1 MARKFYTLDDLYNF
15 CKENRFESFSAEK
28 QGAPLVVQS
37 FGTFEADSK
46 NTDGLMAVKLKSCHT
61 GKNRNKSGI
70 TDDNMNK
77 YKYTFK
83 GRPILGAI
91 YKTDTGEYEF
101 RAHDMKII
109 DDGEDIEYIEQP
121 IGVISQT
128 EEPYLEYD
136 AEEDKNYLMVSGT
149 IFSDYSKAAE
159 ILERRRT
166 CKCSVEI
173 AVEELSY
180 NCDED
185 YLSIDKFRFSGVTIL
200 GYEQDGVTEIQEGM
214 KGSKITIDDF
224 SVKNSMFSADCQ
236 DKLIETLEKL
246 NMTLE
251 SFNNKTNSEKGGEKV
266 MGRFEELLA
275 KYGKTADEV
284 TFEYENLSDEELEV
298 AFKEAFEEDSDEH
311 AGDAEGDAVDAGE
324 GDDADGSA
332 DTDDVDDG
340 NDGSDDGDN
349 GEPNDNDGNGD
360 GEDSG
365 EPSGESEEKF
375 VLKYELSHD
384 DIRSALYNLLGAE
397 NEDNY
402 YYAWILEVY
411 DDKFIYQDYLEGK
424 FYRRGYSKDDENVTL
439 GENKV
444 EVFNEWLSKAEKDAL
459 DALKE
464 DYAALKE
471 FKSNYDEA
479 VIKAQKTEILDK
491 AAYECLAGNKE
502 FAQLRTDMDKYSIE
516 EISTKAD
523 LIFAAH
529 MKSTMEFSAKDE
541 GKKSDTIG
549 FNFNKKESKKGPYGN
564 LFNTTQ

>member
-15 CKENRFESFSAEK
+15 CRENRFESFSADK
-28 QGAPLVVQS
+28 QGAPLIVQS
-37 FGTFEADSK
+37 FGTFEADNK
-46 NTDGLMAVKLKSCHT
+46 NSDGLMAVKLKSCHT

-77 YKYTFK
+77 YKHTFK

-101 RAHDMKII
+101 RAHDMEVI

-128 EEPYLEYD
+128 EEPYLEHD
-136 AEEDKNYLMVSGT
+136 KQEDKNYLMVSGT
-149 IFSDYSKAAE
+149 IFSDYSRAAD

-224 SVKNSMFSADCQ
+224 SEKKNSMFSVECQ

-251 SFNNKTNSEKGGEKV
+251 SFNNKTHSEKGGEKV
-266 MGRFEELLA
+266 MNKFEELLA

-298 AFKEAFEEDSDEH
+298 AFKEAFEEVEEETETI
-311 AGDAEGDAVDAGE
+311 AEETVVE
-324 GDDADGSA
+324 EE
-332 DTDDVDDG
+332 TEETIV
-340 NDGSDDGDN
+340 
-349 GEPNDNDGNGD
+349 E
-360 GEDSG
+360 ETV
-365 EPSGESEEKF
+365 EEVVEETTETVIEESIEEVVEQPEEKF

-384 DIRSALYNLLGAE
+384 DIRSALYSLLATEG
-397 NEDNY
+397 EDEY
-402 YYAWILEVY
+402 CYTWILEVF
-411 DDKFIYQDYLEGK
+411 DDKFIYQDYMEGK
-424 FYRRGYSKDDENVTL
+424 FYRRDYSKDGENVTL

-444 EVFNEWLSKAEKDAL
+444 EVFNEWLSQAEKDAL
-459 DALKE
+459 DALKS
-464 DYAALKE
+464 DYAVLKK
-471 FKSNYDEA
+471 FKSDYDES
-479 VIKAQKTEILDK
+479 VIKAQKTNILDK
-491 AAYECLAGNKE
+491 EEYECLAENKD
-502 FAQLRTDMDKYSIE
+502 FAQLRTDMDKFSVE

-529 MKSTMEFSAKDE
+529 MKSKMEFSAKDE
-541 GKKSDTIG
+541 GKKKPQVIG
-549 FNFNKKESKKGPYGN
+549 FSVDTKKEKKKKAYGN
-564 LFNTTQ
+564 LFD

>member
-28 QGAPLVVQS
+28 QGAPLIVQS
-37 FGTFEADSK
+37 FGTFEADNKTS
-46 NTDGLMAVKLKSCHT
+46 DGLMAVKLKSCHT
-61 GKNRNKSGI
+61 GKNRNRSGI

-77 YKYTFK
+77 YKHTFK

-101 RAHDMKII
+101 RAHDMNVI

-128 EEPYLEYD
+128 EEPYLEFD
-136 AEEDKNYLMVSGT
+136 EEEDKNYLMVSGT

-224 SVKNSMFSADCQ
+224 SVKKNSMFSADCQ
-236 DKLIETLEKL
+236 NKLIETLEKL

-251 SFNNKTNSEKGGEKV
+251 SFNNTNQNSEKGGEKV
-266 MGRFEELLA
+266 MNKFEELLA
-275 KYGKTADEV
+275 KYGKTAEEV

-298 AFKEAFEEDSDEH
+298 AFKEAFGEIEGVEEPTTE
-311 AGDAEGDAVDAGE
+311 EPVVEEPAVE
-324 GDDADGSA
+324 EPV
-332 DTDDVDDG
+332 VDDG
-340 NDGSDDGDN
+340 EPE
-349 GEPNDNDGNGD
+349 GEPVV
-360 GEDSG
+360 E
-365 EPSGESEEKF
+365 EPAAEPEENF

-384 DIRSALYNLLGAE
+384 DIRSALYSLLSATSE
-397 NEDNY
+397 NEY
-402 YYAWILEVY
+402 YYAWIVEVY
-411 DDKFIYQDYLEGK
+411 DNKFIYQDCMENK
-424 FYRRGYSKDDENVTL
+424 FYRQGYSKDGDAVSLED
-439 GENKV
+439 NKV
-444 EVFNEWLSKAEKDAL
+444 EVFNEWLSKDEKDAL
-459 DALKE
+459 DTLKA
-464 DYAALKE
+464 DYSILKE
-471 FKSNYDEA
+471 FKDNYDAAEL
-479 VIKAQKTEILDK
+479 KAKKDE
-491 AAYECLAGNKE
+491 
-502 FAQLRTDMDKYSIE
+502 
-516 EISTKAD
+516 
-523 LIFAAH
+523 IFARDVYSVLADNEAFKTLVKDAEKFSVEEVEAKV
-529 MKSTMEFSAKDE
+529 KSIFADHVIEVGAFSASTEDVKTSKTL
-541 GKKSDTIG
+541 GL
-549 FNFNKKESKKGPYGN
+549 NFNKKESKKSPYGN
-564 LFNTTQ
+564 LFVKD

>member
-1 MARKFYTLDDLYNF
+1 MVRKFYTLDDLYNF
-15 CKENRFESFSAEK
+15 CKENRFESFSAEE

-37 FGTFEADSK
+37 FGTFEADDK
-46 NTDGLMAVKLKSCHT
+46 NADGLMAVKLKSCHT

-77 YKYTFK
+77 YKHTFK

-101 RAHDMKII
+101 RAHDIKVI
-109 DDGEDIEYIEQP
+109 DDGKDIEYIEQP

-128 EEPYLEYD
+128 EEPYLEFD
-136 AEEDKNYLMVSGT
+136 ENEDKNYLMVSGT

-224 SVKNSMFSADCQ
+224 SVKKNSMFSADCQ

-251 SFNNKTNSEKGGEKV
+251 SFNDKNQNSEKGGEKV
-266 MGRFEELLA
+266 MNKFEELLA

-298 AFKEAFEEDSDEH
+298 AFKEAFGEDEGAEEPVVEEPVIEEPVVEEPIVDGEP
-311 AGDAEGDAVDAGE
+311 EGDPVVE
-324 GDDADGSA
+324 
-332 DTDDVDDG
+332 
-340 NDGSDDGDN
+340 
-349 GEPNDNDGNGD
+349 EPTV
-360 GEDSG
+360 
-365 EPSGESEEKF
+365 EPEEKF

-384 DIRSALYNLLGAE
+384 DIRSALYSLLAAE
-397 NEDNY
+397 SEDGY
-402 YYAWILEVY
+402 YYTWILEVF
-411 DDKFIYQDYLEGK
+411 DDKFIYQDSMEDK
-424 FYRRGYSKDDENVTL
+424 FYRQDYSKDGETVTL

-444 EVFNEWLSKAEKDAL
+444 EVFNEWLSKAEKEAL
-459 DALKE
+459 DALKA
-464 DYAALKE
+464 DYTVLKE
-471 FKSNYDEA
+471 FKSDYDAAEL
-479 VIKAQKTEILDK
+479 KAKKTGVLDK
-491 AAYECLAGNKE
+491 AEYECLADNKE
-502 FAQLRTDMDKYSIE
+502 FAQLRADMDKYSVE

-529 MKSTMEFSAKDE
+529 MKSTMEFSAKTE
-541 GKKSDTIG
+541 EVKKSKTLD
-549 FNFNKKESKKGPYGN
+549 FNLNNEKGQKKKAYGK
-564 LFNTTQ
+564 LFD

>member
-15 CKENRFESFSAEK
+15 CRDNRFESFSADK
-28 QGAPLVVQS
+28 QGAPLIVQS
-37 FGTFEADSK
+37 FGTFEADAK
-46 NTDGLMAVKLKSCHT
+46 NSDGLMSVKLKACHT

-77 YKYTFK
+77 YKHTFK

-101 RAHDMKII
+101 RAHDMEII
-109 DDGEDIEYIEQP
+109 DDGEGIEYIEQP

-136 AEEDKNYLMVSGT
+136 KKEDKNYLMVSGT
-149 IFSDYSKAAE
+149 IFSDYSRAAD

-224 SVKNSMFSADCQ
+224 SEKKNSMFSADYQ
-236 DKLIETLEKL
+236 EKLIETLEKL
-246 NMTLE
+246 NVTLE
-251 SFNNKTNSEKGGEKV
+251 SFNNKTYSEKGGEKV
-266 MGRFEELLA
+266 MNKFEELLA

-298 AFKEAFEEDSDEH
+298 AFKEAFEEVEAETETVAEETVVEEETEETVIEETVEETVEETEEVVIEESIDE
-311 AGDAEGDAVDAGE
+311 V
-324 GDDADGSA
+324 
-332 DTDDVDDG
+332 V
-340 NDGSDDGDN
+340 
-349 GEPNDNDGNGD
+349 EPIEN
-360 GEDSG
+360 
-365 EPSGESEEKF
+365 F

-384 DIRSALYNLLGAE
+384 DIRSALYSLLSATS
-397 NEDNY
+397 EDGY
-402 YYAWILEVY
+402 YFAWIIEVY
-411 DDKFIYQDYLEGK
+411 DDKFIYQDYTEGK
-424 FYRRGYSKDDENVTL
+424 FYRQDYSKDGDNVAL

-444 EVFNEWLSKAEKDAL
+444 EVFNEWLSKSEKDAL
-459 DALKE
+459 DTLKA
-464 DYAALKE
+464 DYAILKE
-471 FKSNYDEA
+471 FKNGYDAAEL
-479 VIKAQKTEILDK
+479 KAQKD
-491 AAYECLAGNKE
+491 A
-502 FAQLRTDMDKYSIE
+502 
-516 EISTKAD
+516 
-523 LIFAAH
+523 IFAREAYAVLADNEAFKTLVANAEKFSVEEVEAKAKAIFADH
-529 MKSTMEFSAKDE
+529 VLATGTFSANTTDS
-541 GKKSDTIG
+541 KKQD
-549 FNFNKKESKKGPYGN
+549 FMALNFNKKESKKGPYGN
-564 LFNTTQ
+564 LFNKD

>member
-37 FGTFEADSK
+37 FGTFEADDK
-46 NTDGLMAVKLKSCHT
+46 NTDGLMSVKLKSCHT

-77 YKYTFK
+77 YKHTFK

-101 RAHDMKII
+101 RAHDMKVI

-128 EEPYLEYD
+128 EEPYLEFD

-224 SVKNSMFSADCQ
+224 SEKKNSMFSADCHA
-236 DKLIETLEKL
+236 KLIETLEKL

-251 SFNNKTNSEKGGEKV
+251 SLNNKTHSEKGGEKV
-266 MGRFEELLA
+266 MSKFEELLA

-298 AFKEAFEEDSDEH
+298 AFKEAFE
-311 AGDAEGDAVDAGE
+311 GDD
-324 GDDADGSA
+324 GDDAANPEGDGA
-332 DTDDVDDG
+332 DDGKDTDDVNDSSDG
-340 NDGSDDGDN
+340 NDGEDTADGDN
-349 GEPNDNDGNGD
+349 GEAGD
-360 GEDSG
+360 DEGEG
-365 EPSGESEEKF
+365 EGSCDPEGQTEDKF

-384 DIRSALYNLLGAE
+384 DIRSALYSLLAAE
-397 NEDNY
+397 SDEDY
-402 YYAWILEVY
+402 YYTWILEVF
-411 DDKFIYQDYLEGK
+411 DNKFIYQDYMENK
-424 FYRRGYSKDDENVTL
+424 FYRRSYSKDGENVTL
-439 GENKV
+439 DETKV
-444 EVFNEWLSKAEKDAL
+444 EVFNEWLSQAEKDAL
-459 DALKE
+459 DALKA
-464 DYAALKE
+464 DYAALKA
-471 FKSNYDEA
+471 FKETYDA
-479 VIKAQKTEILDK
+479 SVIKAQKTEILDK
-491 AAYECLAGNKE
+491 AEYECLTENEE
-502 FAQLRTDMDKYSIE
+502 FVQLRADMDKFSVE

-529 MKSTMEFSAKDE
+529 MKSTMEFSAKNE
-541 GKKSDTIG
+541 SKKLDALA

-564 LFNTTQ
+564 LFAKD

>member
-1 MARKFYTLDDLYNF
+1 MARKFYTLDDLYYF
-15 CKENRFESFSAEK
+15 CKENRFESFSADK

-37 FGTFEADSK
+37 LGTFEAADQ
-46 NTDGLMAVKLKSCHT
+46 NTDGLMSVKLKSCHT

-70 TDDNMNK
+70 TDDNMNA
-77 YKYTFK
+77 YKHTFK

-224 SVKNSMFSADCQ
+224 SVKKNSMFSADCQ

-251 SFNNKTNSEKGGEKV
+251 SFNNKNQNSEKGGEKV
-266 MGRFEELLA
+266 MNKFEELCE
-275 KYGKTADEV
+275 KYNKTADEV

-298 AFKEAFEEDSDEH
+298 AFKEAFEETETVVEETVVEEEVEETVVEETADEVVEETEELEVEE
-311 AGDAEGDAVDAGE
+311 AEEVE
-324 GDDADGSA
+324 
-332 DTDDVDDG
+332 VVV
-340 NDGSDDGDN
+340 
-349 GEPNDNDGNGD
+349 E
-360 GEDSG
+360 
-365 EPSGESEEKF
+365 ESIEEVIEQPEEKF

-384 DIRSALYNLLGAE
+384 DIRSALYSLLTVEAE
-397 NEDNY
+397 DDY
-402 YYAWILEVY
+402 YCTWILEVF
-411 DDKFIYQDYLEGK
+411 DNKFIYQDYVEGK
-424 FYRRGYSKDDENVTL
+424 FYRRDYSKDGENVTL
-439 GENKV
+439 GDNKV
-444 EVFNEWLSKAEKDAL
+444 EVFNEWLSQAEKDAL
-459 DALKE
+459 DALKA
-464 DYAALKE
+464 DYAVLKE
-471 FKSNYDEA
+471 FKSNYDES
-479 VIKAQKTEILDK
+479 VIKAQKTDILDK
-491 AAYECLAGNKE
+491 AEYECLAENKE
-502 FAQLRTDMDKYSIE
+502 FAQLRSNMDRFSVE

-529 MKSTMEFSAKDE
+529 MKSTMEFSAKND
-541 GKKSDTIG
+541 GKKKPQVLG
-549 FNFNKKESKKGPYGN
+549 FSATDKKEKKKKAYGN
-564 LFNTTQ
+564 LFD

>member
-15 CKENRFESFSAEK
+15 CRDNRFESFSAEK
-28 QGAPLVVQS
+28 QGAPLIVQS
-37 FGTFEADSK
+37 FGTFEANDS
-46 NTDGLMAVKLKSCHT
+46 NADGLMSVKLKSCHT

-77 YKYTFK
+77 YKHTFK

-101 RAHDMKII
+101 RAHDMKVI

-128 EEPYLEYD
+128 EDPYLEYD
-136 AEEDKNYLMVSGT
+136 EKEDKNYLMVSGT
-149 IFSDYSKAAE
+149 IFADYSKAAD

-224 SVKNSMFSADCQ
+224 SEKKNSMFSADCQ

-251 SFNNKTNSEKGGEKV
+251 GFNNTIHSEKGGEKV
-266 MGRFEELLA
+266 MNKFEELLA

-298 AFKEAFEEDSDEH
+298 AFKEAFEEET
-311 AGDAEGDAVDAGE
+311 ETVVE
-324 GDDADGSA
+324 E
-332 DTDDVDDG
+332 TVV
-340 NDGSDDGDN
+340 
-349 GEPNDNDGNGD
+349 E
-360 GEDSG
+360 EV
-365 EPSGESEEKF
+365 SEEPVVDETIEEVVDETAEVVVDESLDETIDPEENF
-375 VLKYELSHD
+375 VLQYELSHD
-384 DIRSALYNLLGAE
+384 DIRSALYSLLRAE
-397 NEDNY
+397 SDEDY
-402 YYAWILEVY
+402 YCTWILEVF
-411 DDKFIYQDYLEGK
+411 DDKFIYQDYMEDK
-424 FYRRGYSKDDENVTL
+424 FYRRGYSKDGDNVAL
-439 GENKV
+439 SEDKV
-444 EVFNEWLSKAEKDAL
+444 EVFNEWLSQAEKDAL
-459 DALKE
+459 DALKA
-464 DYAALKE
+464 DYSALVE
-471 FKSNYDEA
+471 FKSNTEAAQLQAQKDAIFAKEEFASIVDTKSFKKLIENSKDYSVEECEQKAKDILEDFNSFAINFAAQDEA
-479 VIKAQKTEILDK
+479 
-491 AAYECLAGNKE
+491 NKPKVLGLQFE
-502 FAQLRTDMDKYSIE
+502 
-516 EISTKAD
+516 
-523 LIFAAH
+523 
-529 MKSTMEFSAKDE
+529 AKE
-541 GKKSDTIG
+541 
-549 FNFNKKESKKGPYGN
+549 NKKKKAYGR
-564 LFNTTQ
+564 LFD

>member
-15 CKENRFESFSAEK
+15 CRENRFESFSADK
-28 QGAPLVVQS
+28 QGAPLIVQS
-37 FGTFEADSK
+37 FGTFEADDK
-46 NTDGLMAVKLKSCHT
+46 NSDGLMAVKLKSCHT

-77 YKYTFK
+77 YKHTFK

-101 RAHDMKII
+101 RAHDMKVI
-109 DDGEDIEYIEQP
+109 DDGADIEYIEQP

-136 AEEDKNYLMVSGT
+136 KEEDKNYLMVSGT
-149 IFSDYSKAAE
+149 IFSDYSRAAE

-173 AVEELSY
+173 AVDELSY

-224 SVKNSMFSADCQ
+224 SEKKNSMFSADCQ
-236 DKLIETLEKL
+236 DRLIETLEKL

-251 SFNNKTNSEKGGEKV
+251 SFNHKTHSEKGGEKV
-266 MGRFEELLA
+266 MNKFEELLA

-298 AFKEAFEEDSDEH
+298 AFKEAFEEANEEPETV
-311 AGDAEGDAVDAGE
+311 AEVVVVEEDADTPAEENPAEETAGE
-324 GDDADGSA
+324 PEVVVVEEAA
-332 DTDDVDDG
+332 ENPAEEVA
-340 NDGSDDGDN
+340 
-349 GEPNDNDGNGD
+349 EQP
-360 GEDSG
+360 
-365 EPSGESEEKF
+365 EEKF

-384 DIRSALYNLLGAE
+384 NIRSALYSLLAVESDAE
-397 NEDNY
+397 Y
-402 YYAWILEVY
+402 CFAWILEVF
-411 DDKFIYQDYLEGK
+411 DDKFIYQDYMENK
-424 FYRRGYSKDDENVTL
+424 FYRRGYSKDSDNVAL
-439 GENKV
+439 DENKV
-444 EVFNEWLSKAEKDAL
+444 EVFNEWLSQAEKDAL
-459 DALKE
+459 DTLKA
-464 DYAALKE
+464 DYTALKE
-471 FKSNYDEA
+471 FKSNYDES
-479 VIKAQKTEILDK
+479 VIKAQKTDILDK
-491 AAYECLAGNKE
+491 AEYECLEKNAE
-502 FAQLRTDMDKYSIE
+502 FVQLRADMDKFSVD

-529 MKSTMEFSAKDE
+529 MKSTMEFSARDE
-541 GKKSDTIG
+541 GKKKPTTLGFAMDT
-549 FNFNKKESKKGPYGN
+549 KKEKKKAYGK
-564 LFNTTQ
+564 LFD

>member
-1 MARKFYTLDDLYNF
+1 MVRKFYTLDDLYNF
-15 CKENRFESFSAEK
+15 CKENRFESFSSEK

-101 RAHDMKII
+101 RAHDMKVI

-149 IFSDYSKAAE
+149 IFSDYSKASE

-180 NCDED
+180 NCDDD

-224 SVKNSMFSADCQ
+224 SHKNSMFSADGQ
-236 DKLIETLEKL
+236 YKLIEILEKL
-246 NMTLE
+246 NVTLE
-251 SFNNKTNSEKGGEKV
+251 SFNNKTHSEEKGGEKV

-275 KYGKTADEV
+275 QYGKTADEV

-298 AFKEAFEEDSDEH
+298 AFKEAFEET
-311 AGDAEGDAVDAGE
+311 AE
-324 GDDADGSA
+324 
-332 DTDDVDDG
+332 
-340 NDGSDDGDN
+340 
-349 GEPNDNDGNGD
+349 
-360 GEDSG
+360 
-365 EPSGESEEKF
+365 ESETVVEETVVEEVVEESAEEPKEEVAEEPEEVIVEESIDEVVEESVEEVVEQPEKKF

-384 DIRSALYNLLGAE
+384 DIRSALYSLLAATS
-397 NEDNY
+397 EDGY
-402 YYAWILEVY
+402 YYVWILEVY
-411 DDKFIYQDYLEGK
+411 DDKFIYCDAMEDKYFRQDYSRDG
-424 FYRRGYSKDDENVTL
+424 ENVAL

-459 DALKE
+459 DALKA

-471 FKSNYDEA
+471 FKSNYDES
-479 VIKAQKTEILDK
+479 VIKAQKAEILDK
-491 AAYECLAGNKE
+491 VEYECLAENKE
-502 FAQLRTDMDKYSIE
+502 FAQLRADMDKFSVE
-516 EISTKAD
+516 EVSTKAD

-529 MKSTMEFSAKDE
+529 MKSTMEFSAKDD
-541 GKKSDTIG
+541 GKKKPQVLG
-549 FNFNKKESKKGPYGN
+549 FSVDNKKEKKKKAYGN
-564 LFNTTQ
+564 LFAD

>member
-15 CKENRFESFSAEK
+15 CRENRFESFSAEK
-28 QGAPLVVQS
+28 QGAPLIVQS
-37 FGTFEADSK
+37 FGTFEADDK
-46 NTDGLMAVKLKSCHT
+46 NSDGLMAVKLKSCHT

-136 AEEDKNYLMVSGT
+136 EKEDKNYLMVSGT
-149 IFSDYSKAAE
+149 IFSDYSRAAE

-224 SVKNSMFSADCQ
+224 SEKKNSMFSADCQ
-236 DKLIETLEKL
+236 DKLIETLERL
-246 NMTLE
+246 NKTLE
-251 SFNNKTNSEKGGEKV
+251 GFNNKTHSEKGGEKV
-266 MGRFEELLA
+266 MNKFEELCE
-275 KYGKTADEV
+275 KYNKTADEV
-284 TFEYENLSDEELEV
+284 TFEYENLLDEELEV
-298 AFKEAFEEDSDEH
+298 AFKEAFE
-311 AGDAEGDAVDAGE
+311 DAEEEPETIVEETVVEEAVEEPVVEEVVEETVEETAE
-324 GDDADGSA
+324 VVNEEPAEESA
-332 DTDDVDDG
+332 
-340 NDGSDDGDN
+340 N
-349 GEPNDNDGNGD
+349 P
-360 GEDSG
+360 
-365 EPSGESEEKF
+365 EKKF
-375 VLKYELSHD
+375 ELKYELSHD
-384 DIRSALYNLLGAE
+384 DVRTALYELLDAYSEVG
-397 NEDNY
+397 Y
-402 YYAWILEVY
+402 CTCWIAEVY
-411 DDKFIYQDYLEGK
+411 DDKFIYQDYMEGK
-424 FYRRGYSKDDENVTL
+424 FYRQDYSRDGDNISL

-444 EVFNEWLSKAEKDAL
+444 EVFNEWLSQAEKDAL
-459 DALKE
+459 ETLKA
-464 DYAALKE
+464 DYAALVE
-471 FKSNYDEA
+471 FKTNYDA
-479 VIKAQKTEILDK
+479 AALKAQKDAIFARE
-491 AAYECLAGNKE
+491 E
-502 FAQLRTDMDKYSIE
+502 FASVVN
-516 EISTKAD
+516 TKAFKKLMED
-523 LIFAAH
+523 SANYTLEECEQKAKTILEDCNDYIANFASQDDDTKKPKTLGLNFNA
-529 MKSTMEFSAKDE
+529 KPSKKKTAYGGLFDKDE
-541 GKKSDTIG
+541 
-549 FNFNKKESKKGPYGN
+549 
-564 LFNTTQ
+564 

>member
-28 QGAPLVVQS
+28 QGAPLIVQS
-37 FGTFEADSK
+37 FGTFEADDK
-46 NTDGLMAVKLKSCHT
+46 NADGLMAVKLKSCHT

-77 YKYTFK
+77 YKHTFK

-101 RAHDMKII
+101 RAHDMKVI

-128 EEPYLEYD
+128 EEPYLEFD
-136 AEEDKNYLMVSGT
+136 EKEKKNYLMVSGT
-149 IFSDYSKAAE
+149 IFSDYSKAAD

-224 SVKNSMFSADCQ
+224 SVNKNSMLSADCQ
-236 DKLIETLEKL
+236 EKLIETLEKL

-251 SFNNKTNSEKGGEKV
+251 SFNNNNQNSEKGGEKV
-266 MGRFEELLA
+266 MNKFEELLA

-298 AFKEAFEEDSDEH
+298 AFKEAFE
-311 AGDAEGDAVDAGE
+311 AAEEETETVVE
-324 GDDADGSA
+324 ETVVEEEADK
-332 DTDDVDDG
+332 TE
-340 NDGSDDGDN
+340 
-349 GEPNDNDGNGD
+349 EPAN
-360 GEDSG
+360 E
-365 EPSGESEEKF
+365 ESTEEVVEETEETVVEESVEEVVEQLEEKF

-384 DIRSALYNLLGAE
+384 DIRSALYSLLAAE
-397 NEDNY
+397 SEDNY

-424 FYRRGYSKDDENVTL
+424 FYRRDYSKDDENVTL

-459 DALKE
+459 DALKA
-464 DYAALKE
+464 DYAVLKE
-471 FKSNYDEA
+471 FKSNYDES
-479 VIKAQKTEILDK
+479 VVKAQKTEILDK
-491 AAYECLAGNKE
+491 AEYECLAENKD
-502 FAQLRTDMDKYSIE
+502 FAQLRTDMDKYSVE
-516 EISTKAD
+516 EVSTKAD

-529 MKSTMEFSAKDE
+529 MKSTMEFSVKDD
-541 GKKSDTIG
+541 GKKKPKVLG
-549 FNFNKKESKKGPYGN
+549 FSVDEKKEKKKKAYGK
-564 LFNTTQ
+564 LFD

>member
-15 CKENRFESFSAEK
+15 CKDNRFESFSADK
-28 QGAPLVVQS
+28 QGAPLIVQS
-37 FGTFEADSK
+37 FGTFEADDK
-46 NTDGLMAVKLKSCHT
+46 NSDGLMAVKLKSCHT

-77 YKYTFK
+77 YKHTFK

-101 RAHDMKII
+101 RAHDMEVI
-109 DDGEDIEYIEQP
+109 DNGEDIEYIEQP

-136 AEEDKNYLMVSGT
+136 KDEDKNYLMVSGT
-149 IFSDYSKAAE
+149 IFSDYSRAAD

-224 SVKNSMFSADCQ
+224 SEKKNSMFSTDCQ

-251 SFNNKTNSEKGGEKV
+251 SFNNKTHSEKGGEKV
-266 MGRFEELLA
+266 MNKFEELLA

-298 AFKEAFEEDSDEH
+298 AFKEAFEEVEEETETVVEETVVEEETEETVVEE
-311 AGDAEGDAVDAGE
+311 AVEEVVEETTETVIEGSVE
-324 GDDADGSA
+324 E
-332 DTDDVDDG
+332 VV
-340 NDGSDDGDN
+340 
-349 GEPNDNDGNGD
+349 EQP
-360 GEDSG
+360 
-365 EPSGESEEKF
+365 EEKF

-384 DIRSALYNLLGAE
+384 DIRSALYSLLGAE
-397 NEDNY
+397 SDEDY
-402 YYAWILEVY
+402 YYTWILEVF
-411 DDKFIYQDYLEGK
+411 DDKFIYQDYMENK
-424 FYRRGYSKDDENVTL
+424 FYRRGYSKDGDNVAL
-439 GENKV
+439 DDNKV
-444 EVFNEWLSKAEKDAL
+444 EVFNEWLSQAEKDAL
-459 DALKE
+459 DALKA
-464 DYAALKE
+464 DYSALKE
-471 FKSNYDEA
+471 FKETYDA
-479 VIKAQKTEILDK
+479 SVVKAQKTEILDK
-491 AAYECLAGNKE
+491 AEYECLVENAE
-502 FAQLRTDMDKYSIE
+502 FAQLRADMDKFSVD

-529 MKSTMEFSAKDE
+529 MKSKMEFSAKNED
-541 GKKSDTIG
+541 KKKPMVLG
-549 FNFNKKESKKGPYGN
+549 FGANTKKEKKKAYGK
-564 LFNTTQ
+564 LFD

>member
-15 CKENRFESFSAEK
+15 CKDNRFEFFSVDK
-28 QGAPLVVQS
+28 FGAPLVVQS
-37 FGTFEADSK
+37 FGTFEADST

-101 RAHDMKII
+101 RAHDMKVI
-109 DDGEDIEYIEQP
+109 DDGDDIEYIEQP

-224 SVKNSMFSADCQ
+224 SAKKNSMFSAESQ
-236 DKLIETLEKL
+236 DKLIEILEKL
-246 NMTLE
+246 NTTLE
-251 SFNNKTNSEKGGEKV
+251 SFNDKNQNSEKGGEKV
-266 MGRFEELLA
+266 MNKFEELLA

-284 TFEYENLSDEELEV
+284 TFEYENLCDEELEV
-298 AFKEAFEEDSDEH
+298 AFKEAFEEATEETEPVEETVVEEVDEEEP
-311 AGDAEGDAVDAGE
+311 ADEESAEVVIEEAAEVETPAE
-324 GDDADGSA
+324 TVVEQPA
-332 DTDDVDDG
+332 
-340 NDGSDDGDN
+340 
-349 GEPNDNDGNGD
+349 
-360 GEDSG
+360 
-365 EPSGESEEKF
+365 EKF

-384 DIRSALYNLLGAE
+384 DIRSALYSLLSATSDDG
-397 NEDNY
+397 Y
-402 YYAWILEVY
+402 YYVWILEVY
-411 DDKFIYQDYLEGK
+411 DDKFIYCDAMEDKYYRQDYSRDG
-424 FYRRGYSKDDENVTL
+424 ENVAL

-459 DALKE
+459 DALKA

-471 FKSNYDEA
+471 FKSNYDES
-479 VIKAQKTEILDK
+479 VVKAQKTEILDK
-491 AAYECLAGNKE
+491 AEYECLAENKD
-502 FAQLRTDMDKYSIE
+502 FAQLRTDMDKYSVE
-516 EISTKAD
+516 EVSTKAD

-529 MKSTMEFSAKDE
+529 MKSTMEFSVKDE
-541 GKKSDTIG
+541 GKKAPKVLG
-549 FNFNKKESKKGPYGN
+549 FSVDVKKEKKKKAYGN
-564 LFNTTQ
+564 LFD

>member
-1 MARKFYTLDDLYNF
+1 MVRKFYTLDDLYNF
-15 CKENRFESFSAEK
+15 CKENQFEAFSAEK

-37 FGTFEADSK
+37 FGTFEADNK
-46 NTDGLMAVKLKSCHT
+46 NSDGLMAVKLKSCHT

-77 YKYTFK
+77 YKHTFK

-101 RAHDMKII
+101 RAHDMEII
-109 DDGEDIEYIEQP
+109 DDGKDIEYIEQP
-121 IGVISQT
+121 IGVISQI
-128 EEPYLEYD
+128 EEPYLEFD

-180 NCDED
+180 NCAED

-224 SVKNSMFSADCQ
+224 SEKKNSMFSADCQ
-236 DKLIETLEKL
+236 NKLIETLEKL
-246 NMTLE
+246 NITLE
-251 SFNNKTNSEKGGEKV
+251 SFNNKNQNSEKGGEKV
-266 MGRFEELLA
+266 MNKFEELLA

-298 AFKEAFEEDSDEH
+298 AFKEAFKETTE
-311 AGDAEGDAVDAGE
+311 
-324 GDDADGSA
+324 DADTVVDETVVEDVVEETCD
-332 DTDDVDDG
+332 DTAEEVV
-340 NDGSDDGDN
+340 S
-349 GEPNDNDGNGD
+349 E
-360 GEDSG
+360 
-365 EPSGESEEKF
+365 ESEVVEETTEEVAEHEEKF
-375 VLKYELSHD
+375 VLKYEMSHD
-384 DIRSALYNLLGAE
+384 DIRSALYSLLTTEA
-397 NEDNY
+397 DDY
-402 YYAWILEVY
+402 YCAWIIEVF
-411 DDKFIYQDYLEGK
+411 DDKFIYQDYMEGK
-424 FYRRGYSKDDENVTL
+424 FYRQDYIREGDNITL

-459 DALKE
+459 DALKA
-464 DYAALKE
+464 DYAALKA
-471 FKSNYDEA
+471 FKETYDAA

-491 AAYECLAGNKE
+491 AEYACLADNAE
-502 FAQLRTDMDKYSIE
+502 FARLRANIDNCSVE

-529 MKSTMEFSAKDE
+529 MKSNMEFSAKNE
-541 GKKSDTIG
+541 GKQKSNFMKLNFTSEEDDTT
-549 FNFNKKESKKGPYGN
+549 NRYGN
-564 LFNTTQ
+564 LFTKK

>member
-15 CKENRFESFSAEK
+15 CKENRFEFFSAEK
-28 QGAPLVVQS
+28 FGAPLVVQS

-46 NTDGLMAVKLKSCHT
+46 NSDGLMPVKLKSCHT
-61 GKNRNKSGI
+61 GKNRNRSGI

-77 YKYTFK
+77 YKHTFK

-101 RAHDMKII
+101 RAHDMKVI

-128 EEPYLEYD
+128 EDPYLEYD

-149 IFSDYSKAAE
+149 IFSDYSKAAD

-236 DKLIETLEKL
+236 EKLIETLEKL

-251 SFNNKTNSEKGGEKV
+251 SFNNKNQNSEKGGEKV
-266 MGRFEELLA
+266 MNKFEELLA
-275 KYGKTADEV
+275 QYGKTADEV

-298 AFKEAFEEDSDEH
+298 AFKEAFEEVEEESEVVVEETVVE
-311 AGDAEGDAVDAGE
+311 GPAEEPIEEPTEEQEEEVVDGPSEVIVEESVEEVAE
-324 GDDADGSA
+324 
-332 DTDDVDDG
+332 
-340 NDGSDDGDN
+340 
-349 GEPNDNDGNGD
+349 EPV
-360 GEDSG
+360 E
-365 EPSGESEEKF
+365 EVVEQPEEKF

-384 DIRSALYNLLGAE
+384 DIRSALYSLLAATS
-397 NEDNY
+397 EDNY
-402 YYAWILEVY
+402 YYAWIIEVY
-411 DDKFIYQDYLEGK
+411 DDKFIYQDYMEGK
-424 FYRRGYSKDDENVTL
+424 FYRQDYSKDGENVAL

-459 DALKE
+459 DALKS
-464 DYAALKE
+464 DYAVLKE
-471 FKSNYDEA
+471 FKSNYDES
-479 VIKAQKTEILDK
+479 VVKAKKTEILDK
-491 AAYECLAGNKE
+491 AEYECLAENKE
-502 FAQLRTDMDKYSIE
+502 FAQLRADMDSYSVE

-529 MKSTMEFSAKDE
+529 MKSTMEFSAKDD
-541 GKKSDTIG
+541 GKKNPKVLG
-549 FNFNKKESKKGPYGN
+549 FSVDAKNEKKKKAYGK
-564 LFNTTQ
+564 LFD

>member
-37 FGTFEADSK
+37 FGTFEADDK
-46 NTDGLMAVKLKSCHT
+46 NTDGLMSVKLKSCHT

-101 RAHDMKII
+101 RAHDMKVV

-128 EEPYLEYD
+128 EEPYLEFD
-136 AEEDKNYLMVSGT
+136 EKEDKNYLMVSGT

-224 SVKNSMFSADCQ
+224 SEKKNSMFSADYQ

-246 NMTLE
+246 NVTLE
-251 SFNNKTNSEKGGEKV
+251 SFNNKNQNSEKGGEKV
-266 MGRFEELLA
+266 MNKFEELLA

-298 AFKEAFEEDSDEH
+298 AFKEAFEETKEEPETVEEPVVEEVVEEPVEENPVDETPEEP
-311 AGDAEGDAVDAGE
+311 AE
-324 GDDADGSA
+324 
-332 DTDDVDDG
+332 
-340 NDGSDDGDN
+340 
-349 GEPNDNDGNGD
+349 EPA
-360 GEDSG
+360 E
-365 EPSGESEEKF
+365 EPEVVIIEEVVEEPIEQPEEKF

-384 DIRSALYNLLGAE
+384 DIRSALYSLLAATS
-397 NEDNY
+397 EDGY
-402 YYAWILEVY
+402 YYVWILEVY
-411 DDKFIYQDYLEGK
+411 DDKFIYCDAMEDK
-424 FYRRGYSKDDENVTL
+424 FYRRDYARDGENVAL

-459 DALKE
+459 DALKA

-471 FKSNYDEA
+471 FKSNYDES
-479 VIKAQKTEILDK
+479 VIKTQKTEILDK
-491 AAYECLAGNKE
+491 AEYECLAENKD
-502 FAQLRTDMDKYSIE
+502 FAQLRTDIDKFSVE
-516 EISTKAD
+516 EISIKAD
-523 LIFAAH
+523 LILAAH
-529 MKSTMEFSAKDE
+529 MKTTMEFSAKYE
-541 GKKSDTIG
+541 GKKPKVLG
-549 FNFNKKESKKGPYGN
+549 FSAGEKKEKKKKAYGK
-564 LFNTTQ
+564 LFD

>member
-15 CKENRFESFSAEK
+15 CKENRFESFNADK
-28 QGAPLVVQS
+28 QGAPLIVQS
-37 FGTFEADSK
+37 FGTFEADNK
-46 NTDGLMAVKLKSCHT
+46 NSDGLMAVKLKSCHT

-77 YKYTFK
+77 YKHTFK

-101 RAHDMKII
+101 RAHDMEII
-109 DDGEDIEYIEQP
+109 DNGEDIEYIEQP

-136 AEEDKNYLMVSGT
+136 KDEDKNYLMVSGT
-149 IFSDYSKAAE
+149 IFSDYSRAAD

-224 SVKNSMFSADCQ
+224 SEKKNSMFSADCQ
-236 DKLIETLEKL
+236 NKLIETLEKL

-251 SFNNKTNSEKGGEKV
+251 SFNNKTHSEKGGEKV
-266 MGRFEELLA
+266 MNKFEELLA

-298 AFKEAFEEDSDEH
+298 AFKEAFEEVEEETETVVEETVVEEEAEETVVEETAEEAVEGSEEVVITDS
-311 AGDAEGDAVDAGE
+311 AEEPGE
-324 GDDADGSA
+324 E
-332 DTDDVDDG
+332 VV
-340 NDGSDDGDN
+340 
-349 GEPNDNDGNGD
+349 EQ
-360 GEDSG
+360 
-365 EPSGESEEKF
+365 SEEKF

-384 DIRSALYNLLGAE
+384 DIRSALYNLLAAE
-397 NEDNY
+397 SDEDY
-402 YYAWILEVY
+402 YYTWILEVF
-411 DDKFIYQDYLEGK
+411 DDKFIYQDYMENK
-424 FYRRGYSKDDENVTL
+424 FYRRSYSKDGENVAL
-439 GENKV
+439 DENKV
-444 EVFNEWLSKAEKDAL
+444 EVFNEWLSQAEKDAL
-459 DALKE
+459 DALKA
-464 DYAALKE
+464 DYAALKA
-471 FKSNYDEA
+471 FKETYDA
-479 VIKAQKTEILDK
+479 SVIKAQKNEILDK
-491 AAYECLAGNKE
+491 AEYECLADNAE
-502 FAQLRTDMDKYSIE
+502 FAQLKSDMDKFSVE

-529 MKSTMEFSAKDE
+529 MKSKMEFSAKDE
-541 GKKSDTIG
+541 GKKKPTVLGFSVDT
-549 FNFNKKESKKGPYGN
+549 KKEKKKAYGN
-564 LFNTTQ
+564 LFKD

>member
-15 CKENRFESFSAEK
+15 CKENRFEFFSAEK
-28 QGAPLVVQS
+28 FGAPLVVQS
-37 FGTFEADSK
+37 FGTFEADDK
-46 NTDGLMAVKLKSCHT
+46 NSDGLMAVKLKSCHT
-61 GKNRNKSGI
+61 GKNRNHSGI

-77 YKYTFK
+77 YKHTFK

-101 RAHDMKII
+101 RAHDMKVI

-128 EEPYLEYD
+128 EEPYLEFD
-136 AEEDKNYLMVSGT
+136 EKEKKNYLMVSGT
-149 IFSDYSKAAE
+149 IFSDYSKAAD
-159 ILERRRT
+159 ILERRKT

-180 NCDED
+180 NCEED

-224 SVKNSMFSADCQ
+224 SQKNSMFSADYQ
-236 DKLIETLEKL
+236 DKLVEILEKL
-246 NMTLE
+246 NTTLE
-251 SFNNKTNSEKGGEKV
+251 SFNNKNQNSEKGGEKV
-266 MGRFEELLA
+266 MNKFEELLA

-298 AFKEAFEEDSDEH
+298 AFKEAFEEVEEETEVV
-311 AGDAEGDAVDAGE
+311 AEETVVEEDANETEEVE
-324 GDDADGSA
+324 
-332 DTDDVDDG
+332 
-340 NDGSDDGDN
+340 
-349 GEPNDNDGNGD
+349 
-360 GEDSG
+360 
-365 EPSGESEEKF
+365 ESEEAVVVETAEEAVEEVTEEVVAELIEEVVELPEENF

-384 DIRSALYNLLGAE
+384 DIRSALYSLLAVE
-397 NEDNY
+397 SDDHY
-402 YYAWILEVY
+402 YTWILEVY
-411 DDKFIYQDYLEGK
+411 DDKFIYQDYTENK
-424 FYRRGYSKDDENVTL
+424 FYRRGYSKDGENVSL
-439 GENKV
+439 DENKV
-444 EVFNEWLSKAEKDAL
+444 EVFNEWLSEAEKDAL
-459 DALKE
+459 DALKA
-464 DYAALKE
+464 DYAVLKE
-471 FKSNYDEA
+471 FKSNYDES

-491 AAYECLAGNKE
+491 AEYECLAENNE
-502 FAQLRTDMDKYSIE
+502 FAQLKTDMDKYSVE

-541 GKKSDTIG
+541 GKKKPQVLG
-549 FNFNKKESKKGPYGN
+549 FNADGKKEKKKKAYGN
-564 LFNTTQ
+564 LFD

>member
-15 CKENRFESFSAEK
+15 CRENRFESFSADK
-28 QGAPLVVQS
+28 QGAPLIVQS
-37 FGTFEADSK
+37 FGTFEADDK
-46 NTDGLMAVKLKSCHT
+46 NSDGLMDVKLKSCHT

-70 TDDNMNK
+70 TDNNMNK
-77 YKYTFK
+77 YKHTFK

-101 RAHDMKII
+101 RAHDMEII
-109 DDGEDIEYIEQP
+109 DDGEDIKYIEQP
-121 IGVISQT
+121 IGVISQI

-224 SVKNSMFSADCQ
+224 SEKKNSMFSADCQ
-236 DKLIETLEKL
+236 EKLIETLEKL

-251 SFNNKTNSEKGGEKV
+251 SFNNKTHSEKGGEKV
-266 MGRFEELLA
+266 MNKFEELLA
-275 KYGKTADEV
+275 KYGKAADEV

-298 AFKEAFEEDSDEH
+298 AFKEAFEETPAEPEVDEEPKE
-311 AGDAEGDAVDAGE
+311 DVEEEPVEEPDENPAE
-324 GDDADGSA
+324 
-332 DTDDVDDG
+332 
-340 NDGSDDGDN
+340 
-349 GEPNDNDGNGD
+349 EPV
-360 GEDSG
+360 E
-365 EPSGESEEKF
+365 EPAEEPAIEEPEVEEVVEQPEEKF

-384 DIRSALYNLLGAE
+384 DIRSALYSLLAAE
-397 NEDNY
+397 TNDDY
-402 YYAWILEVY
+402 CYMWILEVF
-411 DDKFIYQDYLEGK
+411 DDKFIYQDCMENK
-424 FYRRGYSKDDENVTL
+424 FYRRGYSKGDENVSL
-439 GENKV
+439 DENKV
-444 EVFNEWLSKAEKDAL
+444 EVFNEWLSQAEKDAL
-459 DALKE
+459 DALKA
-464 DYAALKE
+464 DYSALKAFKADVEVAQLQARKDAVFAKEE
-471 FKSNYDEA
+471 FVGIANTKAFKKLIENSNNYTVEECEQ
-479 VIKAQKTEILDK
+479 KAKDILD
-491 AAYECLAGNKE
+491 ACND
-502 FAQLRTDMDKYSIE
+502 FATN
-516 EISTKAD
+516 
-523 LIFAAH
+523 FAV
-529 MKSTMEFSAKDE
+529 KDE
-541 GKKSDTIG
+541 DGKPDFVG

-564 LFNTTQ
+564 LFNKD

>member
-1 MARKFYTLDDLYNF
+1 MARKFYTLDDLYSF
-15 CKENRFESFSAEK
+15 CKENRFESFSADK
-28 QGAPLVVQS
+28 QGAPLIVQS
-37 FGTFEADSK
+37 LGTFEADDK
-46 NTDGLMAVKLKSCHT
+46 NSDGLMAVKLKSCHT
-61 GKNRNKSGI
+61 GKNRNRSGI

-77 YKYTFK
+77 YKHTFK

-101 RAHDMKII
+101 RAHDMNVI

-128 EEPYLEYD
+128 EEPYLEFD
-136 AEEDKNYLMVSGT
+136 EEEDKNYLMVSGT

-224 SVKNSMFSADCQ
+224 SVKKNSMFSADCQ
-236 DKLIETLEKL
+236 NKLIETLEKL

-251 SFNNKTNSEKGGEKV
+251 SFNNTNQNSEKGGEKV
-266 MGRFEELLA
+266 MNKFEELLA

-298 AFKEAFEEDSDEH
+298 AFKEAFEDAKEEPETVVEETVVEESAEEPEEEVVDEPEEVIVEESI
-311 AGDAEGDAVDAGE
+311 DEVVEEPVDE
-324 GDDADGSA
+324 
-332 DTDDVDDG
+332 VV
-340 NDGSDDGDN
+340 
-349 GEPNDNDGNGD
+349 EQP
-360 GEDSG
+360 
-365 EPSGESEEKF
+365 EEKF

-384 DIRSALYNLLGAE
+384 DIRSALYSLLATE
-397 NEDNY
+397 AEDNY
-402 YYAWILEVY
+402 YCTWILEVF
-411 DDKFIYQDYLEGK
+411 DDKFIYQDCLEGK
-424 FYRRGYSKDDENVTL
+424 FYRQNYSKDGENVAL
-439 GENKV
+439 GDDKV

-459 DALKE
+459 DALKA

-471 FKSNYDEA
+471 FKSNYDES
-479 VIKAQKTEILDK
+479 VIKTQKTEILNK
-491 AAYECLAGNKE
+491 AEYECLVENAE
-502 FAQLRTDMDKYSIE
+502 FTQLRADMDKYSVE

-529 MKSTMEFSAKDE
+529 MKSKMEFSAKDE
-541 GKKSDTIG
+541 GKKKPQVLSFGAD
-549 FNFNKKESKKGPYGN
+549 NKKEKKKKAYGN
-564 LFNTTQ
+564 LFAD

>member
-15 CKENRFESFSAEK
+15 CKENRFEFFSAEK
-28 QGAPLVVQS
+28 FGAPLVVQS

-61 GKNRNKSGI
+61 GKNRNRSGI

-101 RAHDMKII
+101 RAHDMKVI
-109 DDGEDIEYIEQP
+109 DDGDDIEYIEQP

-136 AEEDKNYLMVSGT
+136 AEEDKNYLMVGGT

-180 NCDED
+180 NCEED

-224 SVKNSMFSADCQ
+224 SVKKNSMFSADCQ
-236 DKLIETLEKL
+236 DKLIEILDKL
-246 NMTLE
+246 NTTLE
-251 SFNNKTNSEKGGEKV
+251 SFNDKNQNSEKGGEKV
-266 MGRFEELLA
+266 MNKFEELLA

-298 AFKEAFEEDSDEH
+298 AFKEAFEETETVVEETVVEEETEETVVEEP
-311 AGDAEGDAVDAGE
+311 AEEVVE
-324 GDDADGSA
+324 
-332 DTDDVDDG
+332 
-340 NDGSDDGDN
+340 
-349 GEPNDNDGNGD
+349 EP
-360 GEDSG
+360 EEIVVEESVEEVIE
-365 EPSGESEEKF
+365 EPTEEVVEQPEEKF

-384 DIRSALYNLLGAE
+384 DIRSALYSLLAATS
-397 NEDNY
+397 EDGY
-402 YYAWILEVY
+402 YYVWILEVY
-411 DDKFIYQDYLEGK
+411 DDKFIYCDAMEGK
-424 FYRRGYSKDDENVTL
+424 YYRQNYSKDGENVAL

-471 FKSNYDEA
+471 FKANTEA
-479 VIKAQKTEILDK
+479 AQLQAQKDTIFAREEFAGIVKTKAFKKLVDNSANYTLEECEQRAKDILDDCND
-491 AAYECLAGNKE
+491 YVN
-502 FAQLRTDMDKYSIE
+502 
-516 EISTKAD
+516 
-523 LIFAAH
+523 FAAQDDD
-529 MKSTMEFSAKDE
+529 KKKPKVFGFSVD
-541 GKKSDTIG
+541 
-549 FNFNKKESKKGPYGN
+549 NKKEKKKKAYGN
-564 LFNTTQ
+564 LFD

>member
-15 CKENRFESFSAEK
+15 CKENRFEFFSAEQ

-37 FGTFEADSK
+37 FGIFEADNN

-77 YKYTFK
+77 YKHTFK

-109 DDGEDIEYIEQP
+109 DGGEDIEYIEQP

-128 EEPYLEYD
+128 EEPYLEFD
-136 AEEDKNYLMVSGT
+136 TEEDKNYLIVSGT

-180 NCDED
+180 NCEED

-224 SVKNSMFSADCQ
+224 SVKKNSMFVADYQ

-246 NMTLE
+246 NTTLE
-251 SFNNKTNSEKGGEKV
+251 SFSNKTNSEEKGGEKV
-266 MGRFEELLA
+266 MNKFEELLA
-275 KYGKTADEV
+275 KYSKTTDEV

-298 AFKEAFEEDSDEH
+298 AFKEAFEEDDVDNVANPVDDGADE
-311 AGDAEGDAVDAGE
+311 
-324 GDDADGSA
+324 GSN
-332 DTDDVDDG
+332 TDDG
-340 NDGSDDGDN
+340 NDSDN
-349 GEPNDNDGNGD
+349 GNTGDDAGNGD
-360 GEDSG
+360 DGESGDNNGEGTGSG
-365 EPSGESEEKF
+365 EPEGETEMKF

-384 DIRSALYNLLGAE
+384 DIRAALYNLLAVE
-397 NEDNY
+397 DEDNY

-411 DDKFIYQDYLEGK
+411 DDKFIYQDCLEGK
-424 FYRRGYSKDDENVTL
+424 FYRQDYSRDGENVAL

-459 DALKE
+459 DALKA
-464 DYAALKE
+464 DYATLKE
-471 FKSNYDEA
+471 FKSNYDES

-491 AAYECLAGNKE
+491 AEYECLAENND
-502 FAQLRTDMDKYSIE
+502 FAQLRTDMDNYSIE

-529 MKSTMEFSAKDE
+529 MKSQMEFSAKTDSR
-541 GKKSDTIG
+541 KKPHVIG
-549 FNFNKKESKKGPYGN
+549 FANADKTEKDKPYGD
-564 LFNTTQ
+564 LFDD

>member
-37 FGTFEADSK
+37 FGTFEADAK
-46 NTDGLMAVKLKSCHT
+46 NTDGLMSVKLKSCHT

-109 DDGEDIEYIEQP
+109 DDGKDIEYIEQP

-136 AEEDKNYLMVSGT
+136 AEEDKNYLIVSGT
-149 IFSDYSKAAE
+149 IFSDYSKAAD

-200 GYEQDGVTEIQEGM
+200 GYEQDGITEIQEGM

-224 SVKNSMFSADCQ
+224 SEKKNSMFSADCQ
-236 DKLIETLEKL
+236 NKLIETLEKL

-251 SFNNKTNSEKGGEKV
+251 SFNNKTHSEKGGEKV
-266 MGRFEELLA
+266 MNKFEELLA

-298 AFKEAFEEDSDEH
+298 AFKEAFEDSTDEPVTVVEETVVEEPVEEVVEETVEEVVEP
-311 AGDAEGDAVDAGE
+311 AE
-324 GDDADGSA
+324 
-332 DTDDVDDG
+332 
-340 NDGSDDGDN
+340 
-349 GEPNDNDGNGD
+349 EP
-360 GEDSG
+360 EVVVEEVE
-365 EPSGESEEKF
+365 EPIEQTEEKF

-384 DIRSALYNLLGAE
+384 DIRSALYSLLGAE
-397 NEDNY
+397 SDEDY
-402 YYAWILEVY
+402 YYTWILEVF
-411 DDKFIYQDYLEGK
+411 DDKFIYQDYMENK
-424 FYRRGYSKDDENVTL
+424 FYRRGYSKDGDNVTL

-444 EVFNEWLSKAEKDAL
+444 EVFNEWLSQAEKDAL
-459 DALKE
+459 NTLKE
-464 DYAALKE
+464 DYATLKE
-471 FKSNYDEA
+471 FKTSTEA
-479 VIKAQKTEILDK
+479 AQLQAQKDAIFAREEFADIVNTKAFKRLVENSKNYTIEECEQRAKDILDDCNN
-491 AAYECLAGNKE
+491 YVTS
-502 FAQLRTDMDKYSIE
+502 FA
-516 EISTKAD
+516 
-523 LIFAAH
+523 
-529 MKSTMEFSAKDE
+529 AKDE
-541 GKKSDTIG
+541 PKKPQVIG
-549 FNFNKKESKKGPYGN
+549 FSVDAKKEKKKKAYGN
-564 LFNTTQ
+564 LFD

>member
-37 FGTFEADSK
+37 FGTFEADDK
-46 NTDGLMAVKLKSCHT
+46 NSDGLMAVKLKSCHT
-61 GKNRNKSGI
+61 GKNRNQSGI

-77 YKYTFK
+77 YKHTFK

-101 RAHDMKII
+101 RAHDMKIV

-128 EEPYLEYD
+128 EEPYLEFD
-136 AEEDKNYLMVSGT
+136 EKENKNYLMVSGT
-149 IFSDYSKAAE
+149 IFSDYSKAAD

-224 SVKNSMFSADCQ
+224 SIKKNSMFSADCQ
-236 DKLIETLEKL
+236 DKLIEILDKL
-246 NMTLE
+246 NTTLE
-251 SFNNKTNSEKGGEKV
+251 SFNNKNQNSEKGGEKV
-266 MGRFEELLA
+266 MNKFEELLA
-275 KYGKTADEV
+275 KYSKTADEV

-298 AFKEAFEEDSDEH
+298 AFKEAFEEVEEDPAEEPIETPAEEPAEEPAEDPVEVPTEGTVEEPVDEPT
-311 AGDAEGDAVDAGE
+311 E
-324 GDDADGSA
+324 
-332 DTDDVDDG
+332 
-340 NDGSDDGDN
+340 
-349 GEPNDNDGNGD
+349 EPI
-360 GEDSG
+360 E
-365 EPSGESEEKF
+365 EVEQPEEKF

-384 DIRSALYNLLGAE
+384 DIRSALYSLLAATS
-397 NEDNY
+397 EDGY
-402 YYAWILEVY
+402 YYVWILEVY
-411 DDKFIYQDYLEGK
+411 DDKFIYCDAMEDKYYRQDYSRDG
-424 FYRRGYSKDDENVTL
+424 ENVAL

-459 DALKE
+459 DALKA
-464 DYAALKE
+464 DYAVLKE
-471 FKSNYDEA
+471 FKSNYDAAEL
-479 VIKAQKTEILDK
+479 KAQKDAIFAREEYSVLADDEAFKTLIADAEKFSVTEIESK
-491 AAYECLAGNKE
+491 A
-502 FAQLRTDMDKYSIE
+502 
-516 EISTKAD
+516 KA
-523 LIFAAH
+523 IFADH
-529 MKSTMEFSAKDE
+529 VIKMGTFSANKVE
-541 GKKSDTIG
+541 SNKA
-549 FNFNKKESKKGPYGN
+549 NFMALNINKKESKKGPYGN
-564 LFNTTQ
+564 LFNKD